1 MSSYLGRRAFA
12 AARRVFVAAALLV
25 VPGVAACGE
34 RGSSP
39 ARRPAPV
46 NAPTLAI
53 EGPLVFACVGDTRPP
68 DEDDTGAYPSSVIAQ
83 IFASIEASQP
93 RPAFVVATGDYMFA
107 SNRPEGQ
114 AGPQLDLY
122 LEARA
127 AYHGAFFPAL
137 GNHECTG
144 ATSSNCGADGVDGVT
159 ADYAAFMEKLLA
171 ASFEPPGPSEP
182 YYAVRIVAPGQS
194 WSAKLVVVAANAWSG
209 EQAAWLDDALAEPTT
224 YTFVVRHEPAEA
236 RTAPGVTPSEAILAR
251 HPYTLVLVGHTH
263 TYRHSATR
271 PREVLI
277 GNGGAPLDGKDYGF
291 AVFVQQP
298 DGAIAVDMIHWRS
311 GEADQD
317 FHFAVEPDGSAA
329 R

>member
-1 MSSYLGRRAFA
+1 MFSSIRRWAYGA
-12 AARRVFVAAALLV
+12 SAVLV
-25 VPGVAACGE
+25 VPGSVACGE
-34 RGSSP
+34 RGEPGSRKP
-39 ARRPAPV
+39 PTI
-46 NAPTLAI
+46 APTLSVA
-53 EGPLVFACVGDTRPP
+53 GPLVFACVGDTRPP
-68 DEDDTGAYPSSVIAQ
+68 DEDDTAAYPSSVISQ

-127 AYHGAFFPAL
+127 AYRGPFFPAL

-144 ATSSNCGADGVDGVT
+144 ATSSNCGDEGADGVT
-159 ADYAAFMEKLLA
+159 ANFAAFSEKLLA
-171 ASFEPPGPSEP
+171 ASFAPPGPSEP
-182 YYAVRIVAPGQS
+182 YYAVRIVAPGEV
-194 WSAKLVVVAANAWSG
+194 WSAKLVVVAANAWSSQQG
-209 EQAAWLDDALAEPTT
+209 AWLDETLAEPTT
-224 YTFVVRHEPAEA
+224 YTFVVRHEPADA
-236 RTAPGVTPSEAILAR
+236 TTAPGVTPSEAILAR

-263 TYRHSATR
+263 TYRHSAER
-271 PREVLI
+271 PREVLV

-298 DGAIAVDMIHWRS
+298 GGAIAVDMINWRS
-311 GEADQD
+311 GEADED
-317 FHFAVEPDGSAA
+317 FHFVVEPNGSVA